1 MERNG
6 KEQKDEAQEEK
17 IHCPAVAFV
26 GGGFLSGGCGAPK
39 EAAKGGETRTITD
52 ARGWTTALPK
62 EKPRRVLTCATAL
75 DEITLGLVPP
85 ERMIAANKEFFLKR
99 RSNLALVV
107 AKIPNKIV
115 RDPSVE
121 TVAALKPDLVFA
133 HTWIAEEKV
142 RAFSDLGIPVVT
154 VKTSHSYEDVKDNI
168 RLMALALGE
177 EEKGEKLLALMEE
190 KLSALTARIAAEPPE
205 KRGKSIAFV
214 SVMPGYGGAGCVFD
228 DVCRYAGAK
237 NAKALAGNVN
247 GKPMTKEQF
256 VAADPDFIFLPT
268 YNDPESSE
276 DKYGADYLSDPSL
289 AVMRAVKD
297 NRVCH
302 PFARYVYNQSQ
313 NFVLGVAETAYWL
326 YGDDYKLPRDIFLTV
341 AEKGN

>member
-1 MERNG
+1 MICR
-6 KEQKDEAQEEK
+6 KRRFIALLSLLWA
-17 IHCPAVAFV
+17 AV
-26 GGGFLSGGCGAPK
+26 FLVAGCGATK
-39 EAAKGGETRTITD
+39 EAADGGETRKITD
-52 ARGWTTALPK
+52 ARGWTTALPQA
-62 EKPRRVLTCATAL
+62 KPRRVLTCATAL

-85 ERMIAANKEFFLKR
+85 ERMIAANKEFFSRK
-99 RSNLALVV
+99 RSNLASVV

-154 VKTSHSYEDVKDNI
+154 VKTAHSYEDVKDNI

-177 EEKGEKLLALMEE
+177 EEKGKRLLALMEE
-190 KLSALTARIAAEPPE
+190 KLSALSAKIAAEPPE

-214 SVMPGYGGAGCVFD
+214 SIMPGYGGAGCVFD

-256 VAADPDFIFLPT
+256 VASDPDFIFLPT
-268 YNDPESSE
+268 YNDPESNE

-341 AEKGN
+341 AEKGS